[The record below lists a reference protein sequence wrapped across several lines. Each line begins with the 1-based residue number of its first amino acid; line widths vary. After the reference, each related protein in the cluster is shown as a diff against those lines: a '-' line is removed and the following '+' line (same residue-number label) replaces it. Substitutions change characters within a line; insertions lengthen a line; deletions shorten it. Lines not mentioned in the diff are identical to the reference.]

1 MRGHITKRSKDTYSI
16 VLDLGRDPS
25 TGKRRQQWVTVK
37 GTKKEAERK
46 LADLQHELNNGLFVK
61 PSKLTV
67 GDFLQRW
74 LNDYVY
80 THVRAATA
88 EGYRIIVDCHLIP
101 NLGAVV
107 LSELKP
113 SHLQGYYAKALKE
126 GRRDGRGGLAAC
138 TVGHHHTVLKEA
150 LSHAIKWELIH
161 RNVGDVVTPPR
172 AAEREMNALDSSGL
186 EQILEAARGTMYF
199 PLIHLATF
207 TGMRRSELLGLRWKD
222 VDLQRGTVSISQILH
237 CLGGGRIVIEAPKTP
252 KSKRLIGLSPD
263 AIFALR
269 SYREMVEADMEVL
282 DIPLAGERLVFSK
295 TDGSPLLPNT
305 VTHAFGK
312 MTRRA
317 GMKGITLHSLRHSHA
332 SVMLQEGVSPRTVAD
347 RLGHSN
353 VVITLG
359 TYSHLTPGV
368 KEEAA
373 MKFEE
378 ALHKAALPSVETVR

>member
-1 MRGHITKRSKDTYSI
+1 MRGSIFKRSKGSWTI
-16 VLDLGRDPS
+16 VLNLGRDPT
-25 TGKRRQQWVTVK
+25 TGKRKQQWVTVR
-37 GTKKEAERK
+37 GTKKEAEKK
-46 LADLQHELNNGLFVK
+46 LAELQHELNTGSFVK

-80 THVRAATA
+80 PHVRAATA
-88 EGYRIIVDCHLIP
+88 EGYRIIVECHLIP

-113 SHLQGYYAKALKE
+113 THLQGYYAKALRE
-126 GRRDGRGGLAAC
+126 GRRDGRGGLAAR

-150 LSHAIKWELIH
+150 LSHAIKWDLLY
-161 RNVGDVVTPPR
+161 RNVGDAVTPPR
-172 AAEREMNALDSSGL
+172 PVEQEMSALDPDGL
-186 EQILEAARGTMYF
+186 EKILEVARGTMYF

-207 TGMRRSELLGLRWKD
+207 TGMRRSELCGLRWKD
-222 VDLQRGTVSISQILH
+222 INLQHGTVSISQILH
-237 CLGGGRIVIEAPKTP
+237 CLKGGQIVIEAPKTP

-263 AIFALR
+263 AILALR
-269 SYREMVEADMEVL
+269 SYREMVEADMELL
-282 DIPLAGERLVFSK
+282 DIPLTGERLVFSK
-295 TDGSPLLPNT
+295 ADGSPLLPNT

-312 MTRRA
+312 IARKL
-317 GMKGITLHSLRHSHA
+317 GLKGITLHSLRHSHA
-332 SVMLQEGVSPRTVAD
+332 SVMLQEGVSARTVAD

-378 ALHKAALPSVETVR
+378 ALHKVKTLTAETPR

>member
-1 MRGHITKRSKDTYSI
+1 MRGHIRKRAKDTWSI
-16 VLDLGRDPS
+16 VLDYGRDS
-25 TGKRRQQWVTVK
+25 ATGKRQQQWITIR
-37 GTKKEAERK
+37 GTKKDAEKK
-46 LADLQHELNNGLFVK
+46 LSELLYQLDKGSFVK
-61 PSKLTV
+61 PTKLTL

-80 THVRAATA
+80 PHVRAATA
-88 EGYRIIVDCHLIP
+88 EGYRIIVECHLIP

-113 SHLQGYYAKALKE
+113 SHLMEYYAKALRE
-126 GRRDGRGGLAAC
+126 GRRDGRGSLAAR

-150 LSHAIKWELIH
+150 LSHGVKWDLLY
-161 RNVGDVVTPPR
+161 RNVGDAVTPPR
-172 AAEREMNALDSSGL
+172 PVEQEMSALDPDGL
-186 EQILEAARGTMYF
+186 EKILEVARGTMYF

-207 TGMRRSELLGLRWKD
+207 TGMRRSELCGLRWKD
-222 VDLQRGTVSISQILH
+222 INLQRGTVSISQILH
-237 CLGGGRIVIEAPKTP
+237 CLKGGQIVIEKPKTP

-263 AIFALR
+263 AILALR
-269 SYREMVEADMEVL
+269 SYREMVEADMELL
-282 DIPLAGERLVFSK
+282 DIPLTGERLVFSK
-295 TDGSPLLPNT
+295 SDGLPLLPNT

-312 MTRRA
+312 IARRA

-368 KEEAA
+368 KEAAA

-378 ALHKAALPSVETVR
+378 ALHKAKTLAAETVR